1 MPFKAERLHRAISAV
16 RGIFHRDREVESPVE
31 TAPRKV
37 EAAPAAR
44 RTASKQ
50 QPQQARPARRPS
62 DIGLDVLSRAY
73 TPADTSGKSGFR
85 SNGADHQSDQEY
97 AGGFEDDRFND
108 EDRITN
114 KSGDPRIGTHGRT
127 YEPGESRG
135 ESRSE

>member
-1 MPFKAERLHRAISAV
+1 MPFQAERLHRAISAV
-16 RGIFHRDREVESPVE
+16 RGIFHRNREVDSAVE
-31 TAPRKV
+31 TAPR
-37 EAAPAAR
+37 EAAAAPAAP
-44 RTASKQ
+44 RTTSK
-50 QPQQARPARRPS
+50 QARPARRPS

-73 TPADTSGKSGFR
+73 TPANTSGKSGFR
-85 SNGADHQSDQEY
+85 SDGADHQSDQDF
-97 AGGFEDDRFND
+97 AGGYEDERFND